1 MGINDHYEHG
11 IARGV
16 IRYAKEQEYWK
27 LYGYGWM
34 FQPLEDL
41 QHWKGDGIIAR
52 IESEEEA
59 SRLKA
64 LRLPVVDVAGAYT
77 VPEFSQVNNDDLLTG
92 EKAAGYLA
100 GRGFSRFAFCGVS
113 GVGWSSKRKEGFV
126 RGLNVGSVPVFE
138 RELSWW
144 EQLEHSDDL
153 YSWLSGLSRPR
164 AVFACNDTAGVKLSI
179 ICSELG
185 IAVPAGI
192 GILGVDNEDILCE
205 LSAPALSSINLD
217 CEKIGYEA
225 AAHIHRIVEEKK
237 VRREVFVPPGGIIER
252 ETTNIFVC
260 DDPTVEQAVR
270 FITSKAGKGISV
282 ADTANAL
289 FVSRRS
295 LEKKFVRFLGKSV
308 YTVIL
313 ETRIGCAKDL
323 LRSTGKTVEAV
334 AEESGFNTLQRFY
347 AVFARLTGKTPGQFR
362 RLQREV

>member
-11 IARGV
+11 IVRGV
-16 IRYAKEQEYWK
+16 IRYAKEQENWK

-52 IESEEEA
+52 IESAEEA

-77 VPEFSQVNNDDLLTG
+77 VPEFSQVNNDDLRTG

-126 RGLNVGSVPVFE
+126 RGLSVG
-138 RELSWW
+138 
-144 EQLEHSDDL
+144 
-153 YSWLSGLSRPR
+153 
-164 AVFACNDTAGVKLSI
+164 
-179 ICSELG
+179 
-185 IAVPAGI
+185 
-192 GILGVDNEDILCE
+192 
-205 LSAPALSSINLD
+205 SAPALSSINLD

-225 AAHIHRIVEEKK
+225 AAHIHRIVEEKT